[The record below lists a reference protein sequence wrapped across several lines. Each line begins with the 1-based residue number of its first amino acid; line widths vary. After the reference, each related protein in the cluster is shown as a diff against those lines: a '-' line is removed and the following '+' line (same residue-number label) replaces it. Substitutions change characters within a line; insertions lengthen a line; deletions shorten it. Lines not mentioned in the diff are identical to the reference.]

1 MSVAET
7 AALEL
12 LLETPPRLEFED
24 RENIVSYNE
33 SVNTAIDE
41 FIAAIEFD
49 GGTPWQSLG
58 STVRHQ
64 LLTSLNSPYG
74 EYRTEPMQTA
84 ELPLAMVERIGEA
97 CFPPIGYDHCEVLE
111 DGDIASLIWADADNG
126 GYIWVTVKR
135 GSHTGLTAT
144 SGKRPL
150 L

>member
-1 MSVAET
+1 MPMFDAN
-7 AALEL
+7 AAKL
-12 LLETPPRLEFED
+12 LLEFNPHRDFAD
-24 RENIVSYNE
+24 RQNVVEYNE
-33 SVNTAIDE
+33 TVNTAIDE
-41 FIAAIEFD
+41 FIAAIELD

-64 LLTSLNSPYG
+64 LLTSLDKPYG

-111 DGDIASLIWADADNG
+111 DGDITSLMWADADNG
-126 GYIWVTVKR
+126 GYIWVTVKC